1 MRISW
6 MFMCLL
12 VCKSSHGAQDQ
23 SDSKCDWSGLTI
35 HDSANNN
42 VTVTCPLTQPND
54 EEISFYFLKDEDV
67 IHNHTCKQKTNCTGM
82 KWDAVELHTNGSH
95 WFFTLKSGH
104 NIRGLYRCNIT
115 KTYPP
120 PLMKRC
126 GKFLLVK
133 ECPHAPLN
141 PTRNPTGVAPN
152 TCQEFLWIWI
162 MVIAIVSIYGV
173 TVTIIALFNWLKL
186 KNTENQSD
194 YMNTKPRAP
203 RDRKKKKGLQNIQRH
218 F

>member
-12 VCKSSHGAQDQ
+12 VCKSSYGTQDQ
-23 SDSKCDWSGLTI
+23 SDSNCDWSGLTL
-35 HDSANNN
+35 HDSSNDN
-42 VTVTCPLTQPND
+42 VTVTCPLILPKD
-54 EEISFYFLKDEDV
+54 EEISFYLLKDKDM
-67 IHNHTCKQKTNCTGM
+67 IYSHTCKQNCTGM
-82 KWDAVELHTNGSH
+82 KWDAGELHTNGSH
-95 WFFTLKSGH
+95 WFFTVKLGH

-115 KTYPP
+115 RAYPP
-120 PLMKRC
+120 PLTKDY
-126 GKFLLVK
+126 GDPVLVI
-133 ECPHAPLN
+133 EFPHQCPT
-141 PTRNPTGVAPN
+141 PTCNPTGDAPN
-152 TCQEFLWIWI
+152 TSQEWIWI
-162 MVIAIVSIYGV
+162 MVIAI
-173 TVTIIALFNWLKL
+173 LKL

>member
-12 VCKSSHGAQDQ
+12 VCKSSHGTQDQ
-23 SDSKCDWSGLTI
+23 SDSKSDWSRLTL
-35 HDSANNN
+35 HDSANDN
-42 VTVTCPLTQPND
+42 VTVTCPLILSED
-54 EEISFYFLKDEDV
+54 AEISFYLLKDKD
-67 IHNHTCKQKTNCTGM
+67 IIYDHTCKHQRNCTGM

-95 WFFTLKSGH
+95 WFFTVKLEH

-120 PLMKRC
+120 PLTKED
-126 GKFLLVK
+126 GNPVLVI
-133 ECPHAPLN
+133 EFPHQCPTPPLN
-141 PTRNPTGVAPN
+141 STGVAPN
-152 TCQEFLWIWI
+152 TCQEFPWIWI
-162 MVIAIVSIYGV
+162 VVIAVVSIYGV

>member
-1 MRISW
+1 

-12 VCKSSHGAQDQ
+12 VCKSSYGTQDQ
-23 SDSKCDWSGLTI
+23 SDSKCDWRGLKL
-35 HDSANNN
+35 HDSSNDN
-42 VTVTCPLTQPND
+42 VTVTCPLILPKD
-54 EEISFYFLKDEDV
+54 EEISFYLLKDKDM
-67 IHNHTCKQKTNCTGM
+67 IYTHTCKQNCTGA
-82 KWDAVELHTNGSH
+82 KGDAVELHTNGSH
-95 WFFTLKSGH
+95 WFFTVKLGH

-115 KTYPP
+115 KAYPP
-120 PLMKRC
+120 PLTKDY
-126 GKFLLVK
+126 GDPVLVIEFPDQCQK
-133 ECPHAPLN
+133 PPCN
-141 PTRNPTGVAPN
+141 PTRVTPN
-152 TCQEFLWIWI
+152 TCQEFPWIWV
-162 MVIAIVSIYGV
+162 MVIAIVSIYSV